1 MQAYVGNDRQSFAH
15 RNVLQD
21 LMKNTLMG
29 QNQSKKASTTPA
41 PSQAAKTVV
50 GKRLDE
56 VLLKGNAP
64 NLAKDAVTIGREYN
78 ITKEEAFNR
87 LNRPYYKMDDSVEC
101 GLSVVYQDV
110 ENGITND
117 VDFSRSQIEL
127 AYFGPDAIKQ
137 DVDYI
142 ASRYA
147 AMQERINAE
156 FTGEERTEN
165 LNRLDEMLNAAKD
178 KLAQSFSDEM
188 GDFFEE
194 NGVSGDKESIY
205 QSVLSAV
212 DQRASQYADF
222 IKANKEYAD
231 IGPGEEWLRKD
242 SSYMSSELRKAMSGA
257 DTPQTVAED
266 ADGYT
271 LDEMEKLYAFT
282 KELESY
288 SDYGSNPE
296 KALLPGNNLTEESIG
311 MKLAELSLK
320 GMVFNEKAGVSNK
333 VKDIVSKS
341 IQNFISTTIEAEQA
355 EMDKWSSLQ
364 IQATIKSASRG
375 AYSPADAEKRI
386 QEIKKA
392 HTAVDKDAIYAVIDK
407 VASSYQ
413 KTGDAGQALIDGAVF
428 AKNAFDRKAQNK
440 EYDGIRRYDDESR
453 WDNFFAVSDQDDRY
467 IFKTSGL
474 ENMANSWNAFMGKI
488 SADSSFHFNNSNY
501 TAMA

>member
-21 LMKNTLMG
+21 LMKNTLVG
-29 QNQSKKASTTPA
+29 QNQSKRASTAPA

-110 ENGITND
+110 ENGIAND

-212 DQRASQYADF
+212 DQKASQYADF

-266 ADGYT
+266 ADRYT

-296 KALLPGNNLTEESIG
+296 KAILTGNFTEETIG
-311 MKLAELSLK
+311 IKLADLTLK
-320 GMVFNEKAGVSNK
+320 GMVFNESAGVSDK

-355 EMDKWSSLQ
+355 YMDKWSGLQ
-364 IQATIKSASRG
+364 IQGMIKAANEG
-375 AYSPADAEKRI
+375 AYSPENAQKEI
-386 QEIKKA
+386 QQIKKA
-392 HTAVDKDAIYAVIDK
+392 HTAVNKDAIYAVIDK

-428 AKNAFDRKAQNK
+428 AKNAFDRKAQDK
-440 EYDGIRRYDDESR
+440 EYDGIRRYDVESR

-474 ENMANSWNAFMGKI
+474 ENMANSWNAGSEKR
-488 SADSSFHFNNSNY
+488 
-501 TAMA
+501 TV